1 MVYQSALAI
10 GLVLSSK
17 PTKQTNRRNPM
28 ELNDHIAF
36 EDLMIEQE
44 IETAGLT
51 DLVEAKVIPT
61 EELDRILNEL
71 GV

>member
-1 MVYQSALAI
+1 
-10 GLVLSSK
+10 
-17 PTKQTNRRNPM
+17 M

-44 IETAGLT
+44 IEAAGLT
-51 DLVEAKVIPT
+51 DLIESKVIPT

>member
-1 MVYQSALAI
+1 
-10 GLVLSSK
+10 
-17 PTKQTNRRNPM
+17 M

-51 DLVEAKVIPT
+51 DLVEARVIPT

>member
-1 MVYQSALAI
+1 
-10 GLVLSSK
+10 
-17 PTKQTNRRNPM
+17 M

-51 DLVEAKVIPT
+51 DLVEAKVIPP

>member
-1 MVYQSALAI
+1 
-10 GLVLSSK
+10 
-17 PTKQTNRRNPM
+17 M

-44 IETAGLT
+44 IEAAGLT

-71 GV
+71 GI